1 MSKNYIHNKTILVPL
16 GILAVLSIFIGLI
29 LFNPIIGSSYFSNSL
44 TDSVR
49 LKQFF
54 DTSISTSHE
63 LIIHSLTSLNFIVLI
78 LGLLFSYLF
87 FMQFPNTGENLRN
100 KFRNLYNILK
110 NEYGFIY
117 LANIYFPKNVNT
129 MSNILWKK
137 SDEKIIDGYFVNGVA
152 NLINNLSLK
161 VRTLQ
166 SGYLYHYAFTMIIG
180 LVLFL
185 LFFYDF

>member
-1 MSKNYIHNKTILVPL
+1 
-16 GILAVLSIFIGLI
+16 
-29 LFNPIIGSSYFSNSL
+29 
-44 TDSVR
+44 
-49 LKQFF
+49 
-54 DTSISTSHE
+54 
-63 LIIHSLTSLNFIVLI
+63 
-78 LGLLFSYLF
+78 
-87 FMQFPNTGENLRN
+87 MQFPNTGENLRN

-129 MSNILWKK
+129 VSNVLWKK
-137 SDEKIIDGYFVNGVA
+137 SDEKIIDGYFVNGIA

-185 LFFYDF
+185 LFFYDL